1 MRTHIHLYII
11 IDYER
16 DIVGERRTE
25 QRLHLDATAT
35 RGGWSRL
42 EERRSARGTDG
53 GTRETGANGY
63 ILCLAPA
70 MQTLFIVRIINRLLP
85 VDKNDTLILSL
96 SFRNRR

>member
-1 MRTHIHLYII
+1 MDYMRYI
-11 IDYER
+11 Y
-16 DIVGERRTE
+16 IVGERRTE

-35 RGGWSRL
+35 R
-42 EERRSARGTDG
+42 EVEPTKSARGTDG

-85 VDKNDTLILSL
+85 VDKNDTLISQGV
-96 SFRNRR
+96 SETGCWIGVW